1 MNANSADV
9 DIVGSGIAGA
19 IMAAELSK
27 KGIKVTI
34 LEAGSMPNRA
44 QAMEKYFNSVIE
56 IPESPY
62 DQAPHAPF
70 PLTVGDTYFIQK
82 GKEPFKSTYLRVAG
96 GTTWHWLGNA
106 IRFLPEDFKMKTNFG
121 V

>member
-1 MNANSADV
+1 MNTNSADV
-9 DIVGSGIAGA
+9 VIVGSGIAGA

-44 QAMEKYFNSVIE
+44 QAMEKYFNSVIK

-96 GTTWHWLGNA
+96 GTTWHWVDTA
-106 IRFLPEDFKMKTNFG
+106 IRF
-121 V
+121 